1 MASTEEEL
9 NTLNPTGGLFA
20 DYTPHDRVKAPLGP
34 NMTSYAVTHDV
45 TPDTTV
51 KVYRG
56 IGLRGA
62 SKEDAKKF
70 SIVPGD
76 FITTH
81 EQYARDYAGPGPVL
95 TAHVRAGDILDDKSD
110 PAIGEYIYRPGA
122 HEEVT
127 KREARKERAS
137 TRQSRPAPGPTPQ
150 QMNAAK
156 QSTIASLTPD
166 AALGLSL

>member
-9 NTLNPTGGLFA
+9 NTLNPSGGLFV
-20 DYTPHDRVKAPLGP
+20 DYTPHDRAKAPLGP

-45 TPDTTV
+45 TPDTRV

-56 IGLRGA
+56 IGIKGA

-81 EQYARDYAGPGPVL
+81 EQCARDYAGHGPVL
-95 TAHVRAGDILDDKSD
+95 TAHVRAGDILDDNSD
-110 PAIGEYIYRPGA
+110 PGSGEYIYRPGA
-122 HEEVT
+122 HEVAT
-127 KREARKERAS
+127 QREARKERHLRS
-137 TRQSRPAPGPTPQ
+137 TPGPTLQ

-156 QSTIASLTPD
+156 QSTIASMTPD
-166 AALGLSL
+166 TSFGLSL